1 MARPICLRLFAHA
14 ERRPASRAAWT
25 AGSNMAAKI
34 AIITITTINSTNV
47 KPEERR
53 ERMALSPTFSSDRLW
68 VKGMTNRWTS
78 TSHKAFILL
87 AVASCH
93 KLISICEAQRHN
105 GPSKRKAPVRYR
117 HGSVLGRRYAIGVPE
132 IAEEK
137 RIAVTTDIVGRYAF
151 AAR

>member
-1 MARPICLRLFAHA
+1 
-14 ERRPASRAAWT
+14 
-25 AGSNMAAKI
+25 MAAKI

-53 ERMALSPTFSSDRLW
+53 ERMTLSPTFSSDRLW

-78 TSHKAFILL
+78 TSHKAFIVL

-93 KLISICEAQRHN
+93 KLISNCEAQRHN
-105 GPSKRKAPVRYR
+105 GPSKRKAVSVRYR
-117 HGSVLGRRYAIGVPE
+117 HGSVLARRNAIGVPE

-137 RIAVTTDIVGRYAF
+137 RVAVTTDIVGRYAF